1 MCLMYREKD
10 KAIPHFAYH
19 ETMDLKLSAVH
30 NFPDPHSTQQGTF
43 FQFLKATKAWVRAII
58 SRELKEL
65 KEVVSEALSDSIYL
79 EALGHEEAAQKEKAD
94 VSRLANVA
102 KRHMAEKALQWN
114 LEDMMDQI
122 SYVDEEAAMA
132 AGMGC
137 ITPKLKRLRGTAG
150 PGEGWAKEAM
160 TGATGTGGGGC

>member
-1 MCLMYREKD
+1 MREKREEVNRQILRQEEEKAKKGGVSMCLMYREKD
-10 KAIPHFAYH
+10 KAIPQFAYH

-79 EALGHEEAAQKEKAD
+79 EALGHEEAA
-94 VSRLANVA
+94 VV
-102 KRHMAEKALQWN
+102 
-114 LEDMMDQI
+114 
-122 SYVDEEAAMA
+122 
-132 AGMGC
+132 
-137 ITPKLKRLRGTAG
+137 
-150 PGEGWAKEAM
+150 
-160 TGATGTGGGGC
+160 